1 MKMFCKPLEILLLLL
16 LSASTALTQNS
27 STSSQGDEDGQ
38 SCPPVESLTQLLQGD
53 YEVFIGTRRSGITDE
68 QLTLLEARFNETVA
82 RASLHHSLSI
92 RLFDQLHTALQR
104 QLFHQLRAA
113 LSVDW
118 DARIN
123 NTVAIAINATQD
135 SFFQAYASLFKEF
148 NATVRSDFEEFQSAV
163 SKDLESVFLAI
174 NTTQNNFFQLY
185 AQLFEELNSTLR
197 SDIQRSETA
206 LHDTIYGNLLQA
218 THNDSQDVLK
228 RLLDIEEI
236 IALIQL
242 YVDTSQP
249 PGSVCCG
256 VREGWS
262 RIAYLDMTDP
272 SHSCPPAWREVSTPK
287 RTCARTTDTRS
298 CDSAVFAANGYR
310 YSRVCGRIRAY
321 QCGTPDA
328 FDSGSSDINDRY
340 IDGVSITHSD
350 PRQHVWTFAA
360 GRSESRSGGNACP
373 CSSGYSGDLIPL
385 FVGDDYFCDT
395 GADTYPPVCNLNTG
409 AGFLT
414 DDPLWDGEGCGT
426 PSYPSTCCEFNNPPW
441 FCKTLP
447 QPTTDDLEVRLCSN
461 GISGGQEDT
470 PIELIELY
478 VN

>member
-1 MKMFCKPLEILLLLL
+1 MFRRRVMILLLILL
-16 LSASTALTQNS
+16 LCASTALAQNS
-27 STSSQGDEDGQ
+27 SSQEDCQ
-38 SCPPVESLTQLLQGD
+38 SCPSVESLTQLLQGD

-92 RLFDQLHTALQR
+92 RLFEQLHAALQR

-135 SFFQAYASLFKEF
+135 SFFQAYASLFKDF
-148 NATVRSDFEEFQSAV
+148 NATVRSDFEEFQSTL
-163 SKDLESVFLAI
+163 SKDLENVFLAI

-185 AQLFEELNSTLR
+185 AQFFEELNSTLR
-197 SDIQRSETA
+197 SDFQRSETT

-218 THNDSQDVLK
+218 THNDSQDALK
-228 RLLDIEEI
+228 RLVDIEEI
-236 IALIQL
+236 VALVQF
-242 YVDTSQP
+242 YVNTPQP
-249 PGSVCCG
+249 PDSVCCG
-256 VREGWS
+256 VREGWR

-272 SHSCPPAWREVSTPK
+272 SHSCPPTWREITTPK
-287 RTCARTTDTRS
+287 RTCARETNRVG
-298 CDSAVFAANGYR
+298 CDSAVFPANGYR

-321 QCGTPDA
+321 QCGQPEA
-328 FDSGSSDINDRY
+328 FNTGSSSISSGHY
-340 IDGVSITHSD
+340 VDGVSITHSD
-350 PRQHVWTFAA
+350 PRQHVWSFAA
-360 GRSESRSGGNACP
+360 GLYESQSGVSACP
-373 CSSGYSGDLIPL
+373 CSSRYSGNEVPL
-385 FVGDDYFCDT
+385 FVGSDYFCDT
-395 GADTYPPVCNLNTG
+395 GADTLPPRCDLNTG

-414 DDPLWDGEGCGT
+414 DDPLWDGEGCAPT
-426 PSYPSTCCEFNNPPW
+426 SNCCEFNNPPW

-447 QPTTDDLEVRLCSN
+447 QPTTDDLEVRMCSD
-461 GISGGQEDT
+461 GITLGGEDT
-470 PIELIELY
+470 PIELIEIY

>member
-1 MKMFCKPLEILLLLL
+1 MFRRRVVIFLLLLL
-16 LSASTALTQNS
+16 LCASTALAQNS
-27 STSSQGDEDGQ
+27 STSSQRDEDGQ

-92 RLFDQLHTALQR
+92 RLFEQLHAALQR

-135 SFFQAYASLFKEF
+135 SFFQAYASLFKEL
-148 NATVRSDFEEFQSAV
+148 NATVRSDFEEFQSAL

-185 AQLFEELNSTLR
+185 AELFEELNSTLR
-197 SDIQRSETA
+197 SDFQRSETT

-256 VREGWS
+256 VRDGWS

-272 SHSCPPAWREVSTPK
+272 SHSCPPAWREVTSPK
-287 RTCARTTDTRS
+287 RTCARTTDGS
-298 CDSAVFAANGYR
+298 GCDSAVFPANGYR

-321 QCGTPDA
+321 QCGQPEA
-328 FDSGSSDINDRY
+328 FNTGYFSISIGHY
-340 IDGVSITHSD
+340 VDGISITHSD
-350 PRQHVWTFAA
+350 PRQHVWSFAA
-360 GRSESRSGGNACP
+360 GRYESVSGGSACP
-373 CSSGYSGDLIPL
+373 CSSGYIDDNEVPS

-395 GADTYPPVCNLNTG
+395 GADTSPPVCDLNTG
-409 AGFLT
+409 AGVFP
-414 DDPLWDGEGCGT
+414 DDPLWDGEGCGPNT
-426 PSYPSTCCEFNNPPW
+426 STCCEFNNPPW

-447 QPTTDDLEVRLCSN
+447 QPTTDDLEVRLCSD
-461 GISGGQEDT
+461 GITGGSEDT
-470 PIELIELY
+470 PIELIEIY